1 MKMHHNSSQY
11 FFQLSIEEELV
22 TMSNVKEWR
31 SCEEQ
36 NKSIN
41 TKECAEKWAKESFK
55 DALTYAYANE
65 DGKEIVSGEALTEAY
80 FESRLGI
87 VRRRLA
93 AGGVRL
99 AASLESVFQEHH
111 DSGSALVLDLK
122 SYS

>member
-1 MKMHHNSSQY
+1 MKMHHNSSQ
-11 FFQLSIEEELV
+11 FLFQLSIEEELV

-31 SCEEQ
+31 SCVEQ
-36 NKSIN
+36 NKSVN
-41 TKECAEKWAKESFK
+41 TKECAERWAKESFK

-65 DGKEIVSGEALTEAY
+65 DGKEIVNGEVLTEAY

-99 AASLESVFQEHH
+99 AASLEDVFQEHY
-111 DSGSALVLDLK
+111 DSGSAILLDLK